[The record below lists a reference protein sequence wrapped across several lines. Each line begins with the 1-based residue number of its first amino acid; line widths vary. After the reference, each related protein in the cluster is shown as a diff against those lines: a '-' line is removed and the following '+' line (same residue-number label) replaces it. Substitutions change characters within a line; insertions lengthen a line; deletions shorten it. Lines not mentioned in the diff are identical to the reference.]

1 MITKTLKQDR
11 NDESAARRW
20 NTWRSF
26 KRNRSALTGLIL
38 LAIFLFV
45 AVFAEQV
52 APRDPQKMSDETF
65 RPPSFEALFGTDD
78 LGRDVFSGVI
88 RGARTSI
95 FIGVTVALLSG
106 LVGVVVGLTAGYAG
120 GLLDDLLMRI
130 TELFLIPPRFFL
142 ALVIAALFGSTLFTM
157 IAVLS
162 VTYWPTA
169 ARLVR
174 AEVLSIR
181 ERSFIEAARAMGASP
196 ARIVFHD
203 ILPNALPLIV
213 TNFTLMVSGVI
224 LVEAGL
230 SFIGLGDAD
239 HISWGY
245 MLHNGQH
252 FIRDAWWTVFFPTL
266 AVSLLVFAL
275 NAVGDALNHALDPKS
290 RIEYLDKP
298 A

>member
-142 ALVIAALFGSTLFTM
+142 ALIIAALFGSTLFTM

-162 VTYWPTA
+162 VTYWPMT

-174 AEVLSIR
+174 AEVLSTR

-203 ILPNALPLIV
+203 ILPNTLPLIV
-213 TNFTLMVSGVI
+213 TNFTLMVGGVI

-230 SFIGLGDAD
+230 SFIGLGDAN

-275 NAVGDALNHALDPKS
+275 NAVGDRLNHALDPKS
-290 RIEYLDKP
+290 RLEHFDKP